1 MVEKT
6 DLLQRYF
13 LFNSS
18 GHRDVL
24 HLTFRLYP
32 LKLELCEFSVKS
44 EVNTEKIEQFLMD
57 KRIRIAIWLC
67 VP

>member
-1 MVEKT
+1 MYV
-6 DLLQRYF
+6 LL
-13 LFNSS
+13 NSS

>member
-24 HLTFRLYP
+24 RLTFRLYP
-32 LKLELCEFSVKS
+32 FKLELCEFSVKS

>member
-1 MVEKT
+1 M
-6 DLLQRYF
+6 
-13 LFNSS
+13 FNSS

-24 HLTFRLYP
+24 RLTFRLYP
-32 LKLELCEFSVKS
+32 FKLELCEFSVKS